1 MSGKYKIRDQQKLH
15 FVSFAVVYRID
26 VFTRREYKDILIESL
41 RYSQTNKGLELYA
54 YCIMSNHV
62 HLILGTNGKN
72 KIQDILRDIKKFT
85 AVKIIKAINLHP
97 FESRKVWMLRMFEK
111 AGKANSNNK
120 KYQFWRQDNHPIE
133 LSSNSLVEQKLEY
146 IHENPVKAGIVLSG
160 EEYLYSSA
168 KNYAGLPEYLLE
180 VMPIE

>member
-1 MSGKYKIRDQQKLH
+1 MSGKHKIRDQQKLH

-72 KIQDILRDIKKFT
+72 KIQDILREIKKFT

-97 FESRKVWMLRMFEK
+97 FESRKAWMLGMFER

-120 KYQFWRQDNHPIE
+120 KYQFRRQDNHPIE
-133 LSSNSLVEQKLEY
+133 LSNNSLMEQKLDY
-146 IHENPVKAGIVLSG
+146 VPVPSG
-160 EEYLYSSA
+160 GYSRKPSESW
-168 KNYAGLPEYLLE
+168 YSF
-180 VMPIE
+180 IR